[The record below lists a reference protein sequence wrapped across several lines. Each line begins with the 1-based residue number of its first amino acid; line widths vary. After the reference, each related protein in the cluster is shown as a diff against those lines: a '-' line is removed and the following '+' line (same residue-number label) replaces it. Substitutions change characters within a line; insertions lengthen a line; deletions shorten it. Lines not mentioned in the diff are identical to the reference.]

1 MPFLLGLFAFA
12 AFFAAQPQPSSGPQ
26 PPMSTMSPPPSP
38 ASSTTPGAAPSATP
52 VPAASETPLYKFVY
66 RATPPPVATAVTA
79 PNAANAPS
87 IDEIDL
93 NDSTIVTPGALHLRV
108 LTSDAVVSVTAE
120 TLGRSVTI
128 PLRQRGTFA
137 YDGFLPAV
145 PFFFRNQTYDVR
157 FVASA
162 QDGRTAL
169 VTLPLTLK

>member
-1 MPFLLGLFAFA
+1 MPFLLGAFAFA
-12 AFFAAQPQPSSGPQ
+12 AFLVAQPQPSPAPQ
-26 PPMSTMSPPPSP
+26 SSPSP
-38 ASSTTPGAAPSATP
+38 LPSLAPSTTPNAGASATP
-52 VPAASETPLYKFVY
+52 VPVASQTPLYKFVY
-66 RATPPPVATAVTA
+66 RATPSPVTA
-79 PNAANAPS
+79 ATTAPSPANAPS

-128 PLRQRGTFA
+128 PLRERGTFA

-145 PFFFRNQTYDVR
+145 PFYLRNQTYDVR

-169 VTLPLTLK
+169 VTIPLTLK